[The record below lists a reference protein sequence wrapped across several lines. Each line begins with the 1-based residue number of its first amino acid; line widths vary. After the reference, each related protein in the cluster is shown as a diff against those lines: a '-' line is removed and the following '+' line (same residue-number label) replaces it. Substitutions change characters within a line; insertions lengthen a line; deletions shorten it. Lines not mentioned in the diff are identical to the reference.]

1 MSTMWEVT
9 LGGETVL
16 FDSELD
22 ATSAMAALARGQT
35 AEGAADPLD
44 KRARVRLV
52 PCITVL
58 RRVELPAS
66 TGAGRR
72 RAEPRIERK
81 PSNYVALARP
91 ATREVRP

>member
-1 MSTMWEVT
+1 MK
-9 LGGETVL
+9 
-16 FDSELD
+16 
-22 ATSAMAALARGQT
+22 

-44 KRARVRLV
+44 TRARVRLV

-58 RRVELPAS
+58 RRVELPAP
-66 TGAGRR
+66 GRR

-91 ATREVRP
+91 ATREARP